1 MAIKPKPKGGDL
13 KTSKPVQRR
22 QRLAPEA
29 RAGQILDFAAKLIQ
43 EEGFTEVSMERL
55 GREVGVS
62 KALVYNYFP
71 NQNDLL
77 TALLEREINVLNERQ
92 IAQVRQAKDFRDLL
106 LRTTRTYVEQ
116 VRERGP
122 LLQRLWAEA
131 AVARSV
137 ADTYLETRDATK
149 NYFARRVAKEYSLP
163 NAVALTAVDMQMAL
177 TEAAAQHLS
186 HTDQDVDFAV
196 GIYVTMMLGGLD
208 ALGQAHGKPSL
219 RSKEKTV
226 KAAAAPKTAGS
237 VKARRPVT
245 P

>member
-1 MAIKPKPKGGDL
+1 MATKTKIKAGTQ
-13 KTSKPVQRR
+13 KTTRPVQRR

-77 TALLEREINVLNERQ
+77 KALLEREINVLNERQ

-122 LLQRLWAEA
+122 LLQRLWGEA
-131 AVARSV
+131 AVARTV
-137 ADTYLETRDATK
+137 ADKYLEMRDKTK
-149 NYFARRVAKEYSLP
+149 SYFARRLEKEYSLP
-163 NAVALTAVDMQMAL
+163 NAVASTAVDMQMAL

-186 HTDQDVDFAV
+186 RSDTDVDFAV
-196 GIYVTMMLGGLD
+196 DMYVTMMLGGLA
-208 ALGQAHGKPSL
+208 ALGQAHGKPTAKT
-219 RSKEKTV
+219 KEKAI
-226 KAAAAPKTAGS
+226 KAAVPLKTAIPRKS
-237 VKARRPVT
+237 QKLAAV
-245 P
+245 

>member
-1 MAIKPKPKGGDL
+1 MATKTKPKAGTPTP
-13 KTSKPVQRR
+13 TSPVQRR
-22 QRLAPEA
+22 RRLAPQE
-29 RAGQILDFAAKLIQ
+29 RAGQILDFAAKLIL

-55 GREVGVS
+55 GREAGVS

-77 TALLEREINVLNERQ
+77 KALLEREIDVLNERQ
-92 IAQVRQAKDFRDLL
+92 MEQVRQAKDFRDLL

-131 AVARSV
+131 AVARTV
-137 ADTYLETRDATK
+137 AVKHLEERDKTK
-149 NYFARRVAKEYSLP
+149 GYFAHRVSKEYGLP
-163 NAVALTAVDMQMAL
+163 HTVALTAVDMQMAL

-186 HTDQDVDFAV
+186 HTSQDVDFAV
-196 GIYVTMMLGGLD
+196 DIYVTMMLGGLD
-208 ALGQAHGKPSL
+208 ALEQAHGKPL
-219 RSKEKTV
+219 LKSKDKAVKT
-226 KAAAAPKTAGS
+226 AATPKTAPSG
-237 VKARRPVT
+237 KARRLVT